1 MRDPAIVA
9 PFTSWCT
16 AVAVRTRLSYLRTW
30 GDCAAV
36 QERADSVDPA
46 RGFGMRKSRRSG
58 RFRLCDE
65 PDKITAGQD
74 GGLLLGLQAARMRDR
89 CGAQRAR
96 RGAQLR
102 PVRPGRCRLREE
114 RQGGRQ
120 LVFDDRT
127 GHSSVYENTRLIS
140 SKALSAYDD
149 FPMPRDYPAY
159 PGHREVQAY
168 FEAYPGT
175 SASSSISG
183 STMRCGM
190 SRVTRRGRGTC
201 AMPTAAPRNI
211 ARRTTC

>member
-1 MRDPAIVA
+1 MAGRQHVCVIGAGP
-9 PFTSWCT
+9 
-16 AVAVRTRLSYLRTW
+16 
-30 GDCAAV
+30 
-36 QERADSVDPA
+36 
-46 RGFGMRKSRRSG
+46 SG
-58 RFRLCDE
+58 L
-65 PDKITAGQD
+65 A
-74 GGLLLGLQAARMRDR
+74 AARN
-89 CGAQRAR
+89 C
-96 RGAQLR
+96 
-102 PVRPGRCRLREE
+102 VRFGLDVVVFEKNGKV
-114 RQGGRQ
+114 GGNW
-120 LVFDDRT
+120 VFDDRT